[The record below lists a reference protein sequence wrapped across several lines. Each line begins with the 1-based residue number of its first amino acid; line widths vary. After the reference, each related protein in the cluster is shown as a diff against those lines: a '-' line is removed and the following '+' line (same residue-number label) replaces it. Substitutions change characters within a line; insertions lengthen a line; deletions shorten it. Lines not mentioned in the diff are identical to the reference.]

1 METKGHNLEAN
12 MVSLEEK
19 FVEDVNEK
27 QPRDVVEMDADA
39 VRTKKILLKLDIRYI
54 FPLPRFAHGK
64 IDNNGYHKESCLS

>member
-27 QPRDVVEMDADA
+27 QPRDVVEM
-39 VRTKKILLKLDIRYI
+39 RMQYEQR
-54 FPLPRFAHGK
+54 RFF
-64 IDNNGYHKESCLS
+64 